1 MMIWDDECD
10 VMWVFMIMV
19 YCKDDVRW
27 WWMSGGEV
35 ERLIEYISY
44 DQMKQYNIEYTSSD
58 QMKQY
63 SIEYIW
69 SDEAI

>member
-1 MMIWDDECD
+1 
-10 VMWVFMIMV
+10 MV
-19 YCKDDVRW
+19 YCNDDVRW

-44 DQMKQYNIEYTSSD
+44 DQMKQYSIEYISYD